1 MSRTKDTS
9 EDEHG
14 AASPDSAASVKEQTL
29 SLELRVGERNNAAKE
44 KKKKGWA
51 RDRPITRSV
60 GRRSGGDADASAEQ
74 EEAVSDV
81 VNSVLEPDPMNY
93 REAVRSKQKEAW
105 IKAIAK
111 ELKALERNGLWRVV
125 RLPKGAHAL
134 HGKRFLNGFFQ
145 DNVRTNILA
154 NQQSD

>member
-9 EDEHG
+9 EGEHG

-44 KKKKGWA
+44 EERLGE
-51 RDRPITRSV
+51 RSTNYTL
-60 GRRSGGDADASAEQ
+60 EQ
-74 EEAVSDV
+74 EKAVSDV

-154 NQQSD
+154 NQQSG